1 VKATSGSQDRGEKRA
16 EGKLKEKSE
25 ENPRRG
31 KQVVVVIQDGVG
43 DRPIRSLGNKTP
55 LEVARTPDFA
65 RLARSGICGLMD
77 PVAPGIRVGTD
88 VGHLALFGYNPLKT
102 YCGRGPIEATGIDL
116 NLRAGDVAFRA
127 NFATVADDLTI
138 ISRRAGRIRKGT
150 SELAASLN
158 GMKLSDGTEVIFK
171 EATEHRAV
179 LVLRGD
185 HLSPLVT
192 PSDPGPGMEGTR
204 VLTISPEVPHSKV
217 AAKTAQLAEEFSARA
232 HEILHKHA
240 VNMSREKENQPPAN
254 YILLRG
260 AGIRRRMRTLTER
273 FNIRGACVVAESTIK
288 GVAKLAGFS
297 VITDPAFTANLDT
310 DVMGKAKKALEALE
324 HYDVV
329 VIHFKGPDI
338 ASHDNKPLEKVAF
351 IEKVDAACGYIL
363 DNLPQPDKT
372 YFALTSDHTTPCEV
386 GEHTADP
393 VPVVIS
399 GYGVVADAVQSYD
412 ERSCARGALGRINA
426 NEFLLSLLD
435 LIDAT
440 YRIGC

>member
-1 VKATSGSQDRGEKRA
+1 MEERPERDKAGEN
-16 EGKLKEKSE
+16 G
-25 ENPRRG
+25 ENPRHG
-31 KQVVVVIQDGVG
+31 KRVVVVIQDGVG
-43 DRPIRSLGNKTP
+43 DRPVRSLGGKTP
-55 LEVARTPDFA
+55 LEVARTPNFA
-65 RLARSGICGLMD
+65 RLAESGICGLMD

-102 YCGRGPIEATGIDL
+102 YCGRGPIEAVGIDL
-116 NLRAGDVAFRA
+116 DLRAGDIAFRA
-127 NFATVADDLTI
+127 NFATVTEDLTI

-192 PSDPGPGMEGTR
+192 PSDPGPGMEGIR
-204 VLTISPEVPHSKV
+204 VLKILPEVLHSK
-217 AAKTAQLAEEFSARA
+217 AAERTAQLAEEFSARA
-232 HEILHKHA
+232 YEVLRKHPA
-240 VNMSREKENQPPAN
+240 NVERQKESLPPAN

-260 AGIRRRMRTLTER
+260 AGIKRRMRTLTER
-273 FNIRGACVVAESTIK
+273 FKIRGACVVAESTIK

-297 VITDPAFTANLDT
+297 VITDPTFTANLDT

-338 ASHDNKPLEKVAF
+338 ASHDNKPLEKVEF

-363 DNLPQPDKT
+363 DNLRHPDRT

-399 GYGVVADAVQSYD
+399 GYGVIADTVQNYD
-412 ERSCARGALGRINA
+412 ERSCGKGALGRINA